1 MANTEKKLS
10 NEQLSTLF
18 NILVHYETYREVE
31 TFKDT
36 IGIQGYGYPFTDK
49 VATSNGS
56 HDAALSQTPLLQ
68 LLLTNFLLSAPGFR
82 DLPPEFWSVKF
93 KGMMERF
100 GKANLSESYDKGTL
114 GTRKR
119 LACAATVLHEGVT
132 RGLLAGLPQGGK
144 KPDLH
149 QEYDLGSS
157 EGITDAY
164 QDAFTALV
172 HNDLSKELFDHLAK
186 TADFESHSPAVK
198 GAMDYAIIHS
208 ATLLHYIFV
217 LSGEGAYLVKMV
229 ENIHSLIPYNVIR
242 QTLRIGNA
250 ATMINGMAR
259 LFLAKVGIGAMTNWF
274 GLTKDA
280 SDGMNLMQRIISM
293 VLSWDEADFTRAA
306 ARIRE
311 TGGNVDVRYLNA
323 IDAHIRTSKEQQTEV
338 REKSKRGNMSII
350 MAILDSA
357 DLEVPGEMS
366 AEHHKQCLDYYA
378 TQLAI
383 WDREATIR
391 SLCEQ
396 SPDFVTGMVR
406 DSIKAFDPMLRS
418 VHDNVD
424 LKKLVTAAENFLN
437 DAIAVS
443 KCQSPENGQN
453 KAGGEE
459 TSKSTYGKATVDDYV
474 ALLHRH
480 KQGFMYDYLH
490 SVAKSCPDIR
500 DMWGKW
506 ISDIV
511 TIFRD
516 TYVPG
521 SIHLAKSQSKKEKPA
536 VDKTTAT
543 AANGGAGR
551 ISQEIETLFEEA
563 PSAKKEEILSA
574 IDEYIDYLDDLE
586 DISDTR
592 MQRLIDG
599 AAQASPTKE
608 EGTED
613 DEAKPRS
620 KSGNMTGPGMY
631 LAMFE
636 HLLNNTPI
644 TPDTPRGPPRRGKDV
659 KSELGHGKTEAAT
672 GSAAVAQKAR
682 SDAVS
687 SSTASSPKRS
697 SPNKQ
702 ADSSDAKESA
712 AKAADPAGDD
722 DDKSDVSSIKS
733 NHTPDPPDV
742 SVIVET
748 LGAGFR
754 KIVAEISLQ
763 SLPPAARGEK
773 QEEA

>member
-1 MANTEKKLS
+1 
-10 NEQLSTLF
+10 
-18 NILVHYETYREVE
+18 
-31 TFKDT
+31 
-36 IGIQGYGYPFTDK
+36 
-49 VATSNGS
+49 
-56 HDAALSQTPLLQ
+56 
-68 LLLTNFLLSAPGFR
+68 
-82 DLPPEFWSVKF
+82 
-93 KGMMERF
+93 
-100 GKANLSESYDKGTL
+100 
-114 GTRKR
+114 
-119 LACAATVLHEGVT
+119 
-132 RGLLAGLPQGGK
+132 
-144 KPDLH
+144 
-149 QEYDLGSS
+149 
-157 EGITDAY
+157 
-164 QDAFTALV
+164 
-172 HNDLSKELFDHLAK
+172 
-186 TADFESHSPAVK
+186 
-198 GAMDYAIIHS
+198 
-208 ATLLHYIFV
+208 
-217 LSGEGAYLVKMV
+217 
-229 ENIHSLIPYNVIR
+229 
-242 QTLRIGNA
+242 
-250 ATMINGMAR
+250 
-259 LFLAKVGIGAMTNWF
+259 
-274 GLTKDA
+274 
-280 SDGMNLMQRIISM
+280 M
-293 VLSWDEADFTRAA
+293 VLGWDEADFNRAA

-311 TGGNVDVRYLNA
+311 TGGNVDLRYLDA

-350 MAILDSA
+350 MAILESVDI
-357 DLEVPGEMS
+357 EVPEEMS

-437 DAIAVS
+437 DAIAVA

-453 KAGGEE
+453 KPNGEGL
-459 TSKSTYGKATVDDYV
+459 SKSTHGKATVDDYV

-500 DMWGKW
+500 DMWGEW
-506 ISDIV
+506 IADIA

-521 SIHLAKSQSKKEKPA
+521 SIHLAKSKSKKEKPK
-536 VDKTTAT
+536 VDNKTAAT
-543 AANGGAGR
+543 ANGGAGR
-551 ISQEIETLFEEA
+551 ISQEIRTLFEEA
-563 PSAKKEEILSA
+563 PTAKKEEMLTA

-599 AAQASPTKE
+599 AAQAPPTKE

-613 DEAKPRS
+613 DKAKPTS
-620 KSGNMTGPGMY
+620 KRGNMTGPGMY

-672 GSAAVAQKAR
+672 GTAPAAQKTSRPGSVA
-682 SDAVS
+682 
-687 SSTASSPKRS
+687 SSTASTPKRGTS
-697 SPNKQ
+697 NKQ
-702 ADSSDAKESA
+702 AESSDTRDSA
-712 AKAADPAGDD
+712 ANDDDD
-722 DDKSDVSSIKS
+722 DDKSDASSIKS

-754 KIVAEISLQ
+754 KLVAEISLQ
-763 SLPPAARGEK
+763 SLPPSARGEK
-773 QEEA
+773 QEEEA